1 MKEIMSLTIG
11 SPAPEIALMGDD
23 GVPFRL
29 SSLKGKRVI
38 LFFYPKA
45 DTPG

>member
-1 MKEIMSLTIG
+1 MELKIGQKAPAFTVLDQDEKTVSLKDFQG
-11 SPAPEIALMGDD
+11 SP
-23 GVPFRL
+23 
-29 SSLKGKRVI
+29 VI